1 MASINDNY
9 DSRVAVRRAGPRW
22 RSGLV
27 KSGLGWGVP
36 SFCALNLLLSASLE
50 SFAEERSTPSPA
62 PIGHPEETNSP
73 EAFRGILGV
82 EGQLRSNQ
90 IAIEQNGK
98 EAREAA
104 AREAELLSKRLA
116 TMQEAFAVQQQAL
129 ADRNA
134 RELQAMQSSN
144 RAMVIVSA
152 VACLAMLMVAY
163 FQWRM
168 SKLWAEISMALRISP
183 RLGGASAVSALGLAD
198 GRAAT
203 ALVEDSNSRLL
214 RAMEQLETRVGGL
227 EQISASAP
235 GPRGSALPP
244 AENGDGPVAR
254 SSVSTSVGA
263 ERPITQVQA
272 RISVLLGQGQS
283 MLKKNEWEAA
293 VSCFEE
299 VLALEPNHG
308 EALVKKGA
316 ALEGLKKWTE
326 AFECYDRAIAA
337 NDSMTIAYL
346 HKGGLCSRLERFKEA
361 LECYEMA
368 LRTHDEWSGKS

>member
-1 MASINDNY
+1 MAWINDNY
-9 DSRVAVRRAGPRW
+9 DSRVAIRHAGPRW

-27 KSGLGWGVP
+27 KSGLAWGVP

-50 SFAEERSTPSPA
+50 SFAEVGTNPSPA

-73 EAFRGILGV
+73 EAFRAILGL

-116 TMQEAFAVQQQAL
+116 TMEEAFAVQQQAL

-134 RELQAMQSSN
+134 RELQAMQSFN

-203 ALVEDSNSRLL
+203 GLVEDSNSRLL

-244 AENGDGPVAR
+244 AENGDG
-254 SSVSTSVGA
+254 
-263 ERPITQVQA
+263 
-272 RISVLLGQGQS
+272 
-283 MLKKNEWEAA
+283 
-293 VSCFEE
+293 
-299 VLALEPNHG
+299 LALEPNHS

>member
-1 MASINDNY
+1 
-9 DSRVAVRRAGPRW
+9 
-22 RSGLV
+22 
-27 KSGLGWGVP
+27 
-36 SFCALNLLLSASLE
+36 LNLLLSASLE

-62 PIGHPEETNSP
+62 LIGHPEETNSP
-73 EAFRGILGV
+73 EALRAILGL

-104 AREAELLSKRLA
+104 AREAELLSKRLE
-116 TMQEAFAVQQQAL
+116 TMDEAFAVQQQAL

-134 RELQAMQSSN
+134 RELRAMQNSN
-144 RAMVIVSA
+144 RAMVIVAA

-168 SKLWAEISMALRISP
+168 SKLWAEMSMVLPVSS

-214 RAMEQLETRVGGL
+214 RAMEQLETRVEGL
-227 EQISASAP
+227 EQSSASAP
-235 GPRGSALPP
+235 GLRGSALPP

-254 SSVSTSVGA
+254 SSGPRRVGA
-263 ERPITQVQA
+263 ERPITQEQA
-272 RISVLLGQGQS
+272 RISALLGQGQS

-293 VSCFEE
+293 LSCFEE
-299 VLALEPNHG
+299 VLALEPNHS

-316 ALEGLKKWTE
+316 ALEGLKKWSE

-368 LRTHDEWSGKS
+368 LRTHDEWSGES

>member
-36 SFCALNLLLSASLE
+36 SFCALNLLLSASRE
-50 SFAEERSTPSPA
+50 SFAEERSAPSAA

-73 EAFRGILGV
+73 EAFRGILGL

-116 TMQEAFAVQQQAL
+116 TMEEAFAVQQQAL
-129 ADRNA
+129 AERNA

-168 SKLWAEISMALRISP
+168 SNRWAEM
-183 RLGGASAVSALGLAD
+183 
-198 GRAAT
+198 
-203 ALVEDSNSRLL
+203 
-214 RAMEQLETRVGGL
+214 
-227 EQISASAP
+227 
-235 GPRGSALPP
+235 
-244 AENGDGPVAR
+244 
-254 SSVSTSVGA
+254 
-263 ERPITQVQA
+263 
-272 RISVLLGQGQS
+272 
-283 MLKKNEWEAA
+283 
-293 VSCFEE
+293 
-299 VLALEPNHG
+299 
-308 EALVKKGA
+308 
-316 ALEGLKKWTE
+316 
-326 AFECYDRAIAA
+326 
-337 NDSMTIAYL
+337 
-346 HKGGLCSRLERFKEA
+346 
-361 LECYEMA
+361 
-368 LRTHDEWSGKS
+368 